1 MTTRGVTEASTYRI
15 PVIVQDLPNLRYG
28 DGDWMSQK
36 GRQIAIGSIPVSALA
51 SLFEVDRFSQD
62 NPEGYQRV
70 ATEARVNALK
80 RDLEHDRVDLPTAI
94 LLNMRE
100 FNPSTHFDGLSGHPE
115 LVLGKEDKLY
125 VVDGQH
131 RVEALVRLYRENEKG
146 KEKWGKFAIPFV
158 CLLGADR
165 DGEMNEFHVVNSNAK
180 SIGTGLAYELI
191 KRRADNSA
199 AVRDHLIETGRVW
212 VQKAES
218 LTQMLSGMGVWQ
230 NRIQFPGPK
239 QKDTLITNNGMT
251 TSLRPL
257 VGQPGYFQSIGET
270 EQQAKVLNSY
280 WEGIKIVLPGV
291 MYDPERFNIQ
301 RTLGATAL
309 HAVLVNVLAV
319 MSSKGLSV
327 LDPHSFAQ
335 VIETPLKDLSETNQN
350 GETVQGADF
359 WKRGAEGASG
369 LFSGRAGARIL
380 QARIAEKLP
389 SVSVQ

>member
-1 MTTRGVTEASTYRI
+1 MTTRSATEASAYRI
-15 PVIVQDLPNLRYG
+15 PVIVQDLPNLRYD

-36 GRQIAIGSIPVSALA
+36 GRQIAIGSIPVSVLA
-51 SLFEVDRFSQD
+51 SLFKVDRFSQD

-70 ATEARVNALK
+70 ATEGRVNALK

-100 FNPSTHFDGLSGHPE
+100 FNISTHFDGLSDRSE
-115 LVLGKEDKLY
+115 LVLGKDDRLY

-131 RVEALVRLYRENEKG
+131 RVEALVKLYRENPG
-146 KEKWGKFAIPFV
+146 SQEKWGRFAIPFV

-199 AVRDHLIETGRVW
+199 AVRDHLIETGKVW
-212 VQKAES
+212 VQKAEA
-218 LTQMLSGMGVWQ
+218 LTQKLSHMGVWQ

-239 QKDTLITNNGMT
+239 QKGALITNNGVA

-257 VGQPGYFQSIGET
+257 VEQPGYFQSIGDEG
-270 EQQAKVLNSY
+270 QQVEVLNAF
-280 WEGIKIVLPGV
+280 WGGIKIVLPDV
-291 MYDPERFNIQ
+291 MNNPEDYNIQ
-301 RTLGATAL
+301 RSLGVTAL
-309 HAVLVNVLAV
+309 HSVLVNVLAI

-327 LDPHSFAQ
+327 RDPSKFAE
-335 VIETPLKDLSETNQN
+335 VIETALKDLGGLNQD

-359 WKRGAEGASG
+359 WKRGAKGASG
-369 LFSGRAGARIL
+369 LFNNRVGHRIL
-380 QARIAEKLP
+380 QAQIRENLP
-389 SVSVQ
+389 PVSVQ

>member
-1 MTTRGVTEASTYRI
+1 MITRGATEASAYRI
-15 PVIVQDLPNLRYG
+15 PVIVQDLPNLRYD

-36 GRQIAIGSIPVSALA
+36 GRQIAIGSIPVSVLA
-51 SLFEVDRFSQD
+51 NLFEVDRFSQD

-70 ATEARVNALK
+70 ATEGRVNALK

-100 FNPSTHFDGLSGHPE
+100 FNISTHFDGLSDRYE
-115 LVLGKEDKLY
+115 LVLGKDDRLY

-131 RVEALVRLYRENEKG
+131 RVEALVRLYRENPG
-146 KEKWGKFAIPFV
+146 SQEKWGRFAIPFV

-212 VQKAES
+212 VQKAEA
-218 LTQMLSGMGVWQ
+218 LTQKLSGMGVWQ

-239 QKDTLITNNGMT
+239 QKDCIDHKQRHVA

-257 VGQPGYFQSIGET
+257 VGT
-270 EQQAKVLNSY
+270 
-280 WEGIKIVLPGV
+280 
-291 MYDPERFNIQ
+291 
-301 RTLGATAL
+301 T
-309 HAVLVNVLAV
+309 
-319 MSSKGLSV
+319 
-327 LDPHSFAQ
+327 
-335 VIETPLKDLSETNQN
+335 
-350 GETVQGADF
+350 
-359 WKRGAEGASG
+359 
-369 LFSGRAGARIL
+369 RIFPVHW
-380 QARIAEKLP
+380 R
-389 SVSVQ
+389 